1 MKKWQKNKLKI
12 GDFDALARSLKINEK
27 AALSIYKRF
36 ERVLRK
42 WIELIERSF
51 GECVNWG

>member
-36 ERVLRK
+36 ELVLRK
-42 WIELIERSF
+42 WIALIERSF